1 MDTRQGT
8 GHHLPPEPEVRH
20 DGTPPS
26 AEMNQRRTVQRNRLH
41 RNSTRG
47 ISLGDLR
54 ITRET
59 SIAFNRSKKSPT
71 FLHERTGFFKDK
83 SKLEEAK
90 AQTIREKEIS
100 EDWKE
105 RYLRQR
111 SSRVADQTAEKRPQ
125 R

>member
-20 DGTPPS
+20 DGAPPS

-41 RNSTRG
+41 RSSTRG

-59 SIAFNRSKKSPT
+59 SIAFNRST
-71 FLHERTGFFKDK
+71 FLHERTGFFKDR

-90 AQTIREKEIS
+90 AQTIREEETS

-105 RYLRQR
+105 R
-111 SSRVADQTAEKRPQ
+111 
-125 R
+125 

>member
-1 MDTRQGT
+1 MDTHQDT
-8 GHHLPPEPEVRH
+8 DHHLPPEPEVRH
-20 DGTPPS
+20 DETPPP

-54 ITRET
+54 ITKET

-90 AQTIREKEIS
+90 AQTIREKETS

-105 RYLRQR
+105 RYLR
-111 SSRVADQTAEKRPQ
+111 
-125 R
+125 